1 MGVPTICATS
11 GEEALEI
18 AARADVDCDASG
30 ILLGTGL
37 SGYRRGRR
45 ECVDLTATTEGRTL
59 HRAAFFRNRYERHT
73 RLMQKRCGRRPVAD

>member
-37 SGYRRGRR
+37 SGYRR
-45 ECVDLTATTEGRTL
+45 CVDLTATTEGRTL